1 MTLNITKKA
10 TWKDGTNAPFAD
22 ILGVP
27 VIIYAVRNATGCT
40 NGKTR
45 LKDLWN
51 RQAT

>member
-1 MTLNITKKA
+1 MNLNSTKTA
-10 TWKDGTNAPFAD
+10 TWKDGTNAPFAAVP
-22 ILGVP
+22 GEP

-51 RQAT
+51 RLAT